1 MIRKLLHNFRV
12 AFLSS
17 KSGTLSQRDDTLA
30 PLVADSTRDN
40 SIQDSTPI
48 SWWRTIL
55 VTSLGVTALVLGA
68 RQLGRLQQR
77 ELQAYDQMMVL
88 RPPEPKDNRILI
100 VTVTEKDLQKYGN
113 ELSDEIIN
121 KLLRKIQSYK
131 PRVIGLHIKRPGQT
145 NLAAGINKDNIVA
158 VCAFEDKN
166 RKEETEILPPVN
178 FNPDNVGFRDF
189 VSDSNNVVRRALLI
203 QKPHKDGKCKTDFS
217 FANLLAIKYLNK
229 QNIDYD
235 FPNDIFKLGDVYFPR

>member
-68 RQLGRLQQR
+68 RQLGWLQQR

-145 NLAAGINKDNIVA
+145 NLAAGIN
-158 VCAFEDKN
+158 
-166 RKEETEILPPVN
+166 
-178 FNPDNVGFRDF
+178 
-189 VSDSNNVVRRALLI
+189 
-203 QKPHKDGKCKTDFS
+203 
-217 FANLLAIKYLNK
+217 
-229 QNIDYD
+229 
-235 FPNDIFKLGDVYFPR
+235 